1 MSPLSELSTND
12 AISRNVGMNRFLSR
26 VYNTT
31 GLSILGAL
39 STSYAVLSIPALTAM
54 MPTLAMG
61 GLASMLVGFIA
72 TGYMKP
78 TYYVEN

>member
-12 AISRNVGMNRFLSR
+12 SISRNVGMNKFLSR

-31 GLSILGAL
+31 GLAILGAL
-39 STSYAVLSIPALTAM
+39 STSYAVLSIPALGAM
-54 MPTLAMG
+54 MGPLAMG
-61 GLASMLVGFIA
+61 GLASMIVGYFA

-78 TYYVEN
+78 TYYVET